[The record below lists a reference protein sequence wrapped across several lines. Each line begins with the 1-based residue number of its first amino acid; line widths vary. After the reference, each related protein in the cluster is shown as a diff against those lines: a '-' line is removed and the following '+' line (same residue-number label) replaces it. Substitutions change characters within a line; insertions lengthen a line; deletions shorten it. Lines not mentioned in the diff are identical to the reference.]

1 MVIDMKCKKILSFVI
16 ILILLAVLF
25 VVAVNSGSVKVSYGE
40 LLKGIFIEHNDNVN
54 IILDLRFPRI
64 LIAMLSGAAL
74 AVSGV
79 LFQAVLKNPLADP
92 GIIGISSGA
101 GFVSAII
108 IAFFPTLFLFT
119 PIFSLNENILVNI
132 YNFTRLRLKRKI

>member
-101 GFVSAII
+101 GFVVQFI
-108 IAFFPTLFLFT
+108 IAF
-119 PIFSLNENILVNI
+119 SLTFCFCLLL
-132 YNFTRLRLKRKI
+132 YFHF

>member
-108 IAFFPTLFLFT
+108 IAFFHLVFVYSY
-119 PIFSLNENILVNI
+119 IFIFRGYGSLCPCL
-132 YNFTRLRLKRKI
+132 

>member
-64 LIAMLSGAAL
+64 LIAMLSGRSLGCKWCAF
-74 AVSGV
+74 SGC
-79 LFQAVLKNPLADP
+79 FKK
-92 GIIGISSGA
+92 SSC
-101 GFVSAII
+101 
-108 IAFFPTLFLFT
+108 
-119 PIFSLNENILVNI
+119 
-132 YNFTRLRLKRKI
+132 

>member
-79 LFQAVLKNPLADP
+79 LFQAVFLWCRFRKCDYYSLFPDLV
-92 GIIGISSGA
+92 
-101 GFVSAII
+101 FVYSY
-108 IAFFPTLFLFT
+108 
-119 PIFSLNENILVNI
+119 IFIFRGYGSLCPCL
-132 YNFTRLRLKRKI
+132 